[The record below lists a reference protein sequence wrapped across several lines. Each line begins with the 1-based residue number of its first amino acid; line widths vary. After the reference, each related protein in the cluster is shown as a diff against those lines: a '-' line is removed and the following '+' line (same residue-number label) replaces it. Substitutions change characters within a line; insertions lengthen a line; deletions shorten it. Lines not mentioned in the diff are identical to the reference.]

1 MELITLRADGAGLA
15 LVPAA
20 GGAVARYWLE
30 RDGTTWDWLR
40 PMPAEDARADDPYRG
55 GAFPL
60 VPYSNRIREG
70 RFAFRGRT
78 VALPLNRPPERHAI
92 HGHGWQAPWHPVH
105 VGAAEA
111 RLEYHHA
118 AGAWPWAYRAIQHFT
133 LAPGRLTV
141 ALALVNESEGPMPA
155 GLGWHPY
162 FPRTPRTMIA
172 AAVRAV
178 WLTDHEMMPTA
189 LVPPSPAADPSRG
202 LAVDAA
208 ALDNCFVGWSRRVDV
223 EWPERGTGLTM
234 TADPPLDYLV
244 VFTPPGRPFF
254 CAEPVSHV
262 TDAFN
267 LAEAG
272 RLDAGRRVLEPGA
285 ALRAAITLTPRGR
298 PRAAS
303 ARPAPG

>member
-1 MELITLRADGAGLA
+1 MELITLRAAGAGLVLA
-15 LVPAA
+15 PAV

-40 PMPAEDARADDPYRG
+40 PMPAAAARDRDPYRSA
-55 GAFPL
+55 AFPL

-70 RFAFRGRT
+70 RFAFGGRPVT
-78 VALPLNRPPERHAI
+78 LPLNRPPERHAI
-92 HGHGWQAPWHPVH
+92 HGHGWQSAWQPVH
-105 VGAAEA
+105 VEAAGA
-111 RLEYHHA
+111 RLEYRHA
-118 AGAWPWAYRAIQHFT
+118 AGAWPWAYRAVQRFT
-133 LAPGRLTV
+133 LTAAGLTV
-141 ALALVNESEGPMPA
+141 ALDLVNESDVPMPA

-162 FPRTPRTMIA
+162 FPRTPRTTIA
-172 AAVRAV
+172 AEVRAV
-178 WLTDHEMMPTA
+178 WLTDEEMLPTA

-202 LAVDAA
+202 VAVDAA

-223 EWPERGTGLTM
+223 EWPEPDAGLTM
-234 TADPPLDYLV
+234 TAEPPLDYLV

-254 CAEPVSHV
+254 CVEPVSHV

-272 RLDAGRRVLEPGA
+272 RPDTGRRVLEPGA
-285 ALRAAITLTPRGR
+285 ALRTAITLTPRG
-298 PRAAS
+298 PTRAAS